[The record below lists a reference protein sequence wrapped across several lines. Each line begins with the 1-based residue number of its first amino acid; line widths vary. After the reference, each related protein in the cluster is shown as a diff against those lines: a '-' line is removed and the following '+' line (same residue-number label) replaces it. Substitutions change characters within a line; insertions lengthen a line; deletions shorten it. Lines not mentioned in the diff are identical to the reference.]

1 MAGGSRGV
9 GINPI
14 GGGVDMNKLAFQS
27 EGGQPRSG
35 GSLGTTYEIS
45 APPPVESHLR
55 RLEKFRLQS
64 ISRRFSP
71 GERVKICL
79 RKIRPQH
86 QTVEIYQGKERAFYG
101 GLVTCGSIWI
111 CPVCAAKISEKRRE
125 ELCQG
130 VESWKARGG
139 LVLLVTYTVPHRD
152 YQSLSQV
159 LEGFIKARKFMF
171 HRKPWKGL
179 KKRIGLSGSVRA
191 LEVTYGENG
200 WHVHVHELL
209 FLMPE
214 KPMSCLQLQGEIL
227 GMWQSA
233 CQSAGLGI
241 PNLHGVQVDDG
252 AKAARYAS
260 KWGMEE
266 ELTKSHVKKGRGENL
281 TPWDFLRRGE
291 EELFQEYGKAFKGK
305 RQLVWSKGLRD
316 LLGLGEMKT
325 DEDLAGEV
333 EEESFLLGSLDPYQ
347 WDLIQKA
354 ELRGELLRVAEVS
367 GWGGVLN
374 FIRNLLTDDSCP
386 F

>member
-1 MAGGSRGV
+1 MGNVTPSPRACLLSISHRDTHGV
-9 GINPI
+9 
-14 GGGVDMNKLAFQS
+14 S
-27 EGGQPRSG
+27 E
-35 GSLGTTYEIS
+35 GSLGTTYEII
-45 APPPVESHLR
+45 APPPVEAHLR

-111 CPVCAAKISEKRRE
+111 CPVCAAKISEKRRQ

-130 VESWKARGG
+130 LESWKTRGG
-139 LVLLVTYTVPHRD
+139 LVLMTTYTVPHYD
-152 YQSLSQV
+152 FQALSQV
-159 LEGFIKARKFMF
+159 LTGFTRARNLML

-179 KKRIGLSGSVRA
+179 KKRIGLVGTVRA

-209 FLMPE
+209 FIAPGIEVNL
-214 KPMSCLQLQGEIL
+214 LGVQADIL
-227 GMWQSA
+227 SMWQAA
-233 CQSAGLGI
+233 CQSAGMGI

-260 KWGMEE
+260 KWGMED
-266 ELTKSHVKKGRGENL
+266 ELTKSHVKQGRGENL
-281 TPWDFLRRGE
+281 TPWDFLRREE

-305 RQLVWSKGLRD
+305 RQLVWSDGLRD
-316 LLGLGEMKT
+316 LLGLGKMES
-325 DEDLAGEV
+325 DEELAGEA
-333 EEESFLLGSLDPYQ
+333 EEESVLLGSLDPYQ

-367 GWGGVLN
+367 GWSGVLDY
-374 FIRNLLTDDSCP
+374 IRNLLRADDCP

>member
-1 MAGGSRGV
+1 MGNVTPSPRACLLSISHREIQGV
-9 GINPI
+9 
-14 GGGVDMNKLAFQS
+14 S
-27 EGGQPRSG
+27 E
-35 GSLGTTYEIS
+35 GSLGTTYEIGQ
-45 APPPVESHLR
+45 PPPVEPHLR

-101 GLVTCGSIWI
+101 GLVTCGSVWI
-111 CPVCAAKISEKRRE
+111 CPVCAGKISEKRRQ
-125 ELCQG
+125 ELSRG
-130 VESWKARGG
+130 VESWKTRGG
-139 LVLLVTYTVPHRD
+139 LVLMITYTVPHYD
-152 YQSLSQV
+152 FQALSEV
-159 LEGFIKARKFMF
+159 LTGFTRARKLLMN
-171 HRKPWKGL
+171 RKPWKGL
-179 KKRIGLSGSVRA
+179 KKRIGLMGTVRA

-214 KPMSCLQLQGEIL
+214 KPVSCLQLQGEIL
-227 GMWQSA
+227 SMWQSA
-233 CQSAGLGI
+233 CQSAGVGI

-260 KWGMEE
+260 KWGMED
-266 ELTKSHVKKGRGENL
+266 ELTKSHVKQGRGENL

-305 RQLVWSKGLRD
+305 RQLVWSEGLRD
-316 LLGLGEMKT
+316 LLGLGKMES
-325 DEDLAGEV
+325 DEQLAEEV
-333 EEESFLLGSLDPYQ
+333 EEESVLLGSLDPYQ
-347 WDLIQKA
+347 WDLIEKA

-367 GWGGVLN
+367 GWSGVLDY
-374 FIRNLLTDDSCP
+374 IRNLLRADYCP